1 MGWSGDDMELI
12 WAIILPN
19 TLQKKLRPSV
29 IWESYGKTI
38 PIAFPRLWYVD
49 YKISPMDWFDMEYQL
64 HKLPIVADKNLASA
78 P

>member
-1 MGWSGDDMELI
+1 MGNNFAKCMAKKVE
-12 WAIILPN
+12 AICHMGI
-19 TLQKKLRPSV
+19 
-29 IWESYGKTI
+29 
-38 PIAFPRLWYVD
+38 RLWYVD